1 MGVDRFDVESD
12 RGADVGAAMKINMQF
27 ITRSLIII
35 FAVIGILLAVLV
47 MLPSEI
53 LLRGVSL
60 WITRPLDSTPP
71 PPTITA
77 PRGSIPNGNVGLQEW
92 VIYKDGSRELRGS
105 GFLIKL
111 NSGDVI
117 GVTTA
122 HSLIDLG
129 EQGNRLSK
137 IAFLLPSSG
146 NAVIDSD
153 TLHGSAGVARTTFDL
168 SVDYV
173 LLRLNGSAHSN
184 YVLAPDA
191 RGTPQPGERVSL
203 FSGLG
208 DDQGNRREL
217 QGTVFDV
224 EAQGFWVVFDEWF
237 DPGMMSGS
245 PVMSQ
250 HTGNVLGMAIVMSP
264 RGDRMT
270 IGFNPI
276 GNLVKQAE
284 GAKEF
289 VKIEEYRR

>member
-1 MGVDRFDVESD
+1 MGVDRSDGEFDHGESV
-12 RGADVGAAMKINMQF
+12 ATNMKLNTQF

-35 FAVIGILLAVLV
+35 FTVIGVALTMLV
-47 MLPSEI
+47 MLPREI

-60 WITRPLDSTPP
+60 WVTRPLDSTPL

-105 GFLIKL
+105 GFLL
-111 NSGDVI
+111 RLRNGNAI

-122 HSLIDLG
+122 HSLTDLG

-146 NAVIDSD
+146 NLVIDSD
-153 TLHGSAGVARTTFDL
+153 TLYGDAGVARTTFDL
-168 SVDYV
+168 TVDYV
-173 LLRLNGSAHSN
+173 LLRLNGSIHPS
-184 YVLAPDA
+184 YILAPDV
-191 RGTPQPGERVSL
+191 RGAPQLGERVSL

-208 DDQGNRREL
+208 DEQGNRREL

-224 EAQGFWVVFDEWF
+224 GAQGFWVVFDDWF

-245 PVMSQ
+245 PLLSQ
-250 HTGNVLGMAIVMSP
+250 HTGGVLGMAIVMSP
-264 RGDRMT
+264 RGDSMT
-270 IGFNPI
+270 IGFHPI
-276 GNLVKQAE
+276 GNIVRLAD
-284 GAKEF
+284 GAHRFEKL
-289 VKIEEYRR
+289 EEYRR

>member
-1 MGVDRFDVESD
+1 MRL
-12 RGADVGAAMKINMQF
+12 NTQF

-47 MLPSEI
+47 ILPREI

-60 WITRPLDSTPP
+60 WITRPLDSTPL

-77 PRGSIPNGNVGLQEW
+77 PRGTIPNGNVGLQEW
-92 VIYKDGSRELRGS
+92 AIYKDGSRELRGS

-122 HSLIDLG
+122 HSLTDLG

-153 TLHGSAGVARTTFDL
+153 TLQGDAGVARTTFDL
-168 SVDYV
+168 TVDYV
-173 LLRLNGSAHSN
+173 LLRLNGSIHPN
-184 YVLAPDA
+184 YILIPDSRGAP
-191 RGTPQPGERVSL
+191 QLGERVSL

-208 DDQGNRREL
+208 DDGGNRREL

-224 EAQGFWVVFDEWF
+224 GAQGFWVVFDEWF

-250 HTGNVLGMAIVMSP
+250 HTGSVLGMAIVMSP
-264 RGDRMT
+264 RGDLMT
-270 IGFNPI
+270 IGFHPI
-276 GNLVKQAE
+276 GNIVKQAE
-284 GAKEF
+284 GAKGF
-289 VKIEEYRR
+289 VKIGEYRR

>member
-1 MGVDRFDVESD
+1 MGVDRFGRESD
-12 RGADVGAAMKINMQF
+12 RVENGGVAMTINKQF
-27 ITRSLIII
+27 IARWLIII

-47 MLPSEI
+47 TLPREI

-60 WITRPLDSTPP
+60 WMTRPLDSTPSL
-71 PPTITA
+71 PTITS

-105 GFLIKL
+105 GFVIQLK
-111 NSGDVI
+111 NGNVI

-122 HSLIDLG
+122 HSLTDLG

-137 IAFLLPSSG
+137 IAFHLPSSG
-146 NAVIDSD
+146 NVVIDSD
-153 TLHGSAGVARTTFDL
+153 TLHGDAGVARTTFDL
-168 SVDYV
+168 TVDYV
-173 LLRLNGSAHSN
+173 LLRLNGSIHPN
-184 YVLAPDA
+184 YILIPDA
-191 RGTPQPGERVSL
+191 RGSPQLGERVSL

-208 DDQGNRREL
+208 DDGGNRREL
-217 QGTVFDV
+217 QGTVFGVD
-224 EAQGFWVVFDEWF
+224 ALGFWVVFDEWF

-250 HTGNVLGMAIVMSP
+250 HTGQVLGMAIVMSP

-270 IGFNPI
+270 IGFHPI
-276 GNLVKQAE
+276 ANIVKQAE

-289 VKIEEYRR
+289 VKIGEYRR